1 MMNLIKAMQAAGYR
15 EKYAMKHGT
24 AKKKIINGHELY
36 IYSYS
41 PELDYQDANGAT
53 WDETIK
59 KWIG

>member
-1 MMNLIKAMQAAGYR
+1 MMNLTKATQAAGYR
-15 EKYAMKHGT
+15 EKYAMQHGT

-53 WDETIK
+53 WDNTRGA
-59 KWIG
+59 WIN